1 MPIWKKVRPGTLQN
15 TVMDWF
21 YENREGT
28 TEEIASLLYKEA
40 DSYHRNRVASVLRA
54 LELKRLVEHVPRA
67 RWRINAIPDEVA
79 NPEMQERRIQKLEAR
94 LIALEVAV
102 GIKRTGRDE

>member
-1 MPIWKKVRPGTLQN
+1 
-15 TVMDWF
+15 MDWF

-40 DSYHRNRVASVLRA
+40 DTYHRNRVASVLRA
-54 LELKRLVEHVPRA
+54 LELKGLIGNTARA
-67 RWRINAIPDEVA
+67 RWRIDSVPEEVA

-102 GIKRTGRDE
+102 GIKRTGRDS